1 MPPSSTASR
10 APRQS
15 ISGAANGSVR
25 SLAPPTRRPVGRLS
39 TLQQNPKRSDS
50 TSGRSQASG
59 QSGTISPTD
68 SHEQGFLSPAV
79 SDGQDEQSRS
89 ALSPALSGVSADSRA
104 LTESNES
111 ISHDRLSP
119 KDNPAPTLSSIV
131 QSREV
136 EDLKT
141 KLRVMEKKRMDD
153 RDKLKTLD
161 RIQSERDKFEIIIQK
176 LQAKMQPQQQEIIHL
191 KKQLKEAE
199 AKFNAQDN
207 DQINIDEALEMAT
220 LDREMA
226 EETAEAL
233 RTELDTLRQK
243 HEELELEVEIL
254 REENVELG
262 KEMSPEE
269 KSSQG
274 WMQMERSNERLREAL
289 TRLRDV
295 AQDQEAALKQE
306 IKDMRKDLQE
316 FITLRT
322 RHDEVKARLIQSDA
336 AVEDLRQQ
344 LENAL
349 GAEEMIEELTE
360 KNMSLSEQIEHLKTA
375 VEDLES
381 LKELNDELEV
391 NHMETEKQ
399 MQDEVDYKDALFREQ
414 TRKSAVQDEAIQD
427 LEYTVSRFRDL
438 VTNLQSDLEDM
449 RASQQITETE
459 ANELSSR
466 SRAMLDLNLRLQ
478 VSASKAQVKAIDL
491 ELRRLDAQESAEHLA
506 IVQMFLPESFAPS
519 RDSIRALLCLKRVG
533 FKANLLHG
541 FVKERMNAPPTQGS
555 DDDIFACCDVLD
567 KLTWISAM
575 CGRLEKFIQ
584 TCSLEEFGRLHG
596 VLYDLEPVERS
607 INSWIDGLKKDEM
620 KEQQCSAE
628 LSRYIRCISLRE

>member
-1 MPPSSTASR
+1 MS
-10 APRQS
+10 
-15 ISGAANGSVR
+15 
-25 SLAPPTRRPVGRLS
+25 
-39 TLQQNPKRSDS
+39 
-50 TSGRSQASG
+50 
-59 QSGTISPTD
+59 
-68 SHEQGFLSPAV
+68 
-79 SDGQDEQSRS
+79 
-89 ALSPALSGVSADSRA
+89 
-104 LTESNES
+104 
-111 ISHDRLSP
+111 
-119 KDNPAPTLSSIV
+119 TLSSIA
-131 QSREV
+131 QSREA

-161 RIQSERDKFEIIIQK
+161 RIQSERDKFESIIHK
-176 LQAKMQPQQQEIIHL
+176 LQAKVQPQQQEIASL
-191 KKQLKEAE
+191 KKLVKEAE
-199 AKFNAQDN
+199 ANFNARDN

-233 RTELDTLRQK
+233 RTELDTLKQK
-243 HEELELEVEIL
+243 HEELELEAEIL
-254 REENVELG
+254 REENIELG

-316 FITLRT
+316 FSTLRT
-322 RHDEVKARLIQSDA
+322 KHEEVKARLTQSDA

-360 KNMSLSEQIEHLKTA
+360 KNMSLSEQVENLKTA

-381 LKELNDELEV
+381 LKELNDELEA
-391 NHMETEKQ
+391 NHTETEKQ

-414 TRKSAVQDEAIQD
+414 IRKSAIQDETIQD

-466 SRAMLDLNLRLQ
+466 SRAMLDLNMRLQ

-519 RDSIRALLCLKRVG
+519 RDSVRALLCLKRVG

-541 FVKERMNAPPTQGS
+541 FVRERVNAPPTQGS

-567 KLTWISAM
+567 KLTWIFAM
-575 CGRLEKFIQ
+575 CGRFEKFIQ
-584 TCSLEEFGRLHG
+584 TCSLEEFGRLQG

-607 INSWIDGLKKDEM
+607 INGWVDGLRRDELR
-620 KEQQCSAE
+620 EQQCSEE
-628 LSRYIRCISLRE
+628 LSRYIPCISISETG